1 MKERRESELLLDAL
15 LGPLADRL
23 REVSLPLHILLENRF
38 GDLNDNQLEMI
49 EAARQG
55 ADEADQLLRL
65 VRRVHALRNEGASA
79 APVDVRPLD
88 LLRAPV
94 ALATAYGES
103 RGVTVGLDASPALP
117 YVRGERAHLE
127 EAMSLL
133 LSEAVRT
140 APERTA
146 INVAADRSGDSV
158 VVRVMPWRTTV
169 DSSLDRLLASR
180 LLAADGATLG
190 QADGTVLVRLPQS
203 PVRSPPG

>member
-1 MKERRESELLLDAL
+1 MKERREPELLLDAL
-15 LGPLADRL
+15 LGPLAERL

-65 VRRVHALRNEGASA
+65 VRRVRGLQDGAA
-79 APVDVRPLD
+79 APAPTDVRPLD

-94 ALATAYGES
+94 ALAAAHGES
-103 RGVTVGLDASPALP
+103 RGVTVELDASPALP
-117 YVRGERAHLE
+117 YVRGERSHLE

-140 APERTA
+140 APERTTLTVLA
-146 INVAADRSGDSV
+146 EAAGGSV
-158 VVRVMPWRTTV
+158 VVRVAPWRTTME
-169 DSSLDRLLASR
+169 SSLDQLLASR
-180 LLAADGATLG
+180 LLAADGAALEREDE
-190 QADGTVLVRLPQS
+190 AVVVRLPQRPAAS
-203 PVRSPPG
+203 A

>member
-1 MKERRESELLLDAL
+1 MKERREHELLLDAL
-15 LGPLADRL
+15 LGPLAERL

-55 ADEADQLLRL
+55 ADDADQLLRL
-65 VRRVHALRNEGASA
+65 VRRVRGLRDGAVTA
-79 APVDVRPLD
+79 APADVRPLD

-94 ALATAYGES
+94 ALAAAHGES
-103 RGVTVGLDASPALP
+103 RGVTVDLDASPALP

-133 LSEAVRT
+133 LSEAVRI

-146 INVAADRSGDSV
+146 ITVSAERTGAAVTVTVTPFRTSV
-158 VVRVMPWRTTV
+158 DP
-169 DSSLDRLLASR
+169 SLDRVLASR
-180 LLAADGATLG
+180 LLTADGGTLERVEG
-190 QADGTVLVRLPQS
+190 RVRVGLPVAQ
-203 PVRSPPG
+203 PV